1 MNYKQA
7 GNFYKFFDRQG
18 FVEFIKDRENEC
30 NGTDEWCSIF
40 GFDLETDD
48 EGVPIETI
56 DEYAKRAKFDPEPE
70 SYPCTCYYSCENGCD
85 RFGAMKYLVYD
96 FIEDKILNN
105 T

>member
-1 MNYKQA
+1 M
-7 GNFYKFFDRQG
+7 
-18 FVEFIKDRENEC
+18 
-30 NGTDEWCSIF
+30 
-40 GFDLETDD
+40 
-48 EGVPIETI
+48 PIETI

-70 SYPCTCYYSCENGCD
+70 SYPCICYYSYENGRD